1 LLTTDGRMENIV
13 VAENTESKSVNE
25 RLLNLRNIGIIA
37 HIDAGKTTTTE
48 RLLYFTGKT
57 YKIGTVD
64 EGTAVMDS
72 MVQEQERG
80 ITIMSAATTCF
91 WKGKNINIIDTPGHV
106 DFTVEVERSLKVLDG
121 AVIVLC
127 AVGGVQPQSET
138 VWRQADKY
146 KVPRIAF
153 VNKMDRTGAN
163 FVNVIEQMKDRLM
176 ANPLPLQV
184 PIGSEGN
191 FKGVI
196 DLITMKALIYKGDG
210 EDSGFDITDI
220 PEDLKALASK
230 YRHDLIEKLGGVDD
244 TVADRYLQEKGIYP
258 TELVAFIRKATIDGK
273 IIPILCG
280 SAAKNKGVQPL
291 LDAIIDY
298 LPSPL
303 DIPPIKGIN
312 TETDEPAERIVDDNE
327 KFCGLIFKIKSDP
340 FVGKLSY
347 LRIYSGTLKGSE
359 YVYNST
365 KDRKERIG
373 KLLKMHSNKQE
384 IVDCGR
390 AGDILAV
397 VGLKDTVTGDTIC
410 DEDSPI
416 VLESIHF
423 PEPVISMA
431 IEPKTKVD
439 QEKLGMALNKLM
451 EEDPTFRVNYNRE
464 TGQTI
469 ISGMGELHLEVIV
482 DRMLREFSVGANVD
496 KPQVAYKETITRS
509 SRAVG
514 KFIQQSG
521 GRGQYGHVVMDISP
535 GAKGSG
541 VVFESK
547 IIGGSIP
554 REYISSVKEG
564 TIEAALNGQL
574 AGYPVTDVDVKLID
588 GSYHDVDSSDIAFKM
603 AASISFNE
611 GMRQGGEV
619 LLEPIMNLEVTTPE
633 NYMGDI
639 IGDLSSRRVKIE
651 AITDRPGIKVIKGM
665 APLSEMFGYST
676 IVRSLTQGRATYT
689 MEPSYYQEVPKNIS
703 ARIIEAS
710 GRISEKKL
718 K

>member
-1 LLTTDGRMENIV
+1 MYTNLVGMESTV
-13 VAENTESKSVNE
+13 MAENTELKSTNE
-25 RLLNLRNIGIIA
+25 RLLNIRNIGIIA

-91 WKGKNINIIDTPGHV
+91 WKDKNINIIDTPGHV

-146 KVPRIAF
+146 NVPRIAF

-163 FVNVIEQMKDRLM
+163 FNNVIGQMKERLM
-176 ANPLPLQV
+176 ANPMPLQM

-196 DLITMKALIYKGDG
+196 DLINMKAIVYKGEE
-210 EDSGFDITDI
+210 EDSGFDIIDI
-220 PEDLKALASK
+220 PEDLKAAASK
-230 YRHDLIEKLGGVDD
+230 YRHDLIEKLGEVDD

-258 TELVAFIRKATIDGK
+258 KELVEFIRKATVAGK

-280 SAAKNKGVQPL
+280 SAAKNKGIQPL
-291 LDAIIDY
+291 LDAINDY

-312 TETDEPAERIVDDNE
+312 TETDEPVERKVDEDE

-359 YVYNST
+359 YVYNSS
-365 KDRKERIG
+365 KDKKERIG

-384 IVDCGR
+384 IVACGR

-410 DEDSPI
+410 DEDAPI

-423 PEPVISMA
+423 PDPVISMA
-431 IEPKTKVD
+431 IEPKTKAD

-451 EEDPTFRVNYNRE
+451 EEDPTFRVNYNKE

-482 DRMLREFSVGANVD
+482 DRMLREFNVGANVD
-496 KPQVAYKETITRS
+496 KPQVAYKETITKS

-521 GRGQYGHVVMDISP
+521 GRGQYGHVVMDIAP
-535 GAKGSG
+535 GAKGTG

-574 AGYPVTDVDVKLID
+574 AGYPVTDIDVKLVD
-588 GSYHDVDSSDIAFKM
+588 GSYHEVDSSDIAFKM
-603 AASISFNE
+603 AASISFSE
-611 GMRQGGEV
+611 GMRQGGAV

-651 AITDRPGIKVIKGM
+651 AITDRPGIKVIRGM
-665 APLSEMFGYST
+665 APLSEMFGYAT

-689 MEPSYYQEVPKNIS
+689 MEPSFYQEVPKNIS

-710 GRISEKKL
+710 GRTTDRKTK
-718 K
+718 

>member
-1 LLTTDGRMENIV
+1 MTADDTELKSTD
-13 VAENTESKSVNE
+13 E

-48 RLLYFTGKT
+48 RLLYFTGRL

-64 EGTAVMDS
+64 EGTAVMDW

-80 ITIMSAATTCF
+80 ITITSAATACF
-91 WKGKNINIIDTPGHV
+91 WKGRNINIIDTPGHV

-146 KVPRIAF
+146 HVPRIAF
-153 VNKMDRTGAN
+153 INKMDRTGAN
-163 FVNVIEQMKDRLM
+163 FANVLQQMRERLM
-176 ANPLPLQV
+176 ANPLPLQI

-196 DLITMKALIYKGDG
+196 DLVAMKAVIYKGDQG
-210 EDSGFDITDI
+210 DSGFDVTDI
-220 PEDLKALASK
+220 PEDLKATASK
-230 YRHDLIEKLGGVDD
+230 YRHDLIEKLGEVDE
-244 TVADRYLQEKGIYP
+244 TVMERYVQEKGIYP
-258 TELVAFIRKATIDGK
+258 KEIMEFVRKATIAGK
-273 IIPILCG
+273 IIPVLCG
-280 SAAKNKGVQPL
+280 ASAKNKGVQPL
-291 LDAIIDY
+291 LDAIVDY

-303 DIPPIKGIN
+303 DIPPVKGIDP
-312 TETDEPAERIVDDNE
+312 ETDEQIERKVDDEE
-327 KFCGLIFKIKSDP
+327 KFCGLIFKIKTDP

-347 LRIYSGTLKGSE
+347 LRIYSGTLKASE
-359 YVYNST
+359 HVYNSS
-365 KDRKERIG
+365 KDKEERIG
-373 KLLKMHSNKQE
+373 KLVKMHANKQE
-384 IVDCGR
+384 IVDAGK

-397 VGLKDTVTGDTIC
+397 VGLKETVTGDTIC
-410 DEDSPI
+410 DEESPI

-423 PEPVISMA
+423 PDPVISMA
-431 IEPKTKVD
+431 IEPKTKAD

-451 EEDPTFRVNYNRE
+451 EEDPTFKVNYNKE

-469 ISGMGELHLEVIV
+469 ISGMGELHLEIIV

-496 KPQVAYKETITRS
+496 KPQVAYKETITKS

-521 GRGQYGHVVMDISP
+521 GRGQYGHVVMDIAP
-535 GAKGSG
+535 GPKGSG

-547 IIGGSIP
+547 IIGGAIP

-574 AGYPVTDVDVKLID
+574 AGYPVTDVDVKLVD
-588 GSYHDVDSSDIAFKM
+588 GSFHEVDSSDIAFKM
-603 AASISFNE
+603 AGSISFNE
-611 GMRQGGEV
+611 GMRQGSEV

-639 IGDLSSRRVKIE
+639 IGDLSSRRVK
-651 AITDRPGIKVIKGM
+651 
-665 APLSEMFGYST
+665 
-676 IVRSLTQGRATYT
+676 
-689 MEPSYYQEVPKNIS
+689 
-703 ARIIEAS
+703 
-710 GRISEKKL
+710 
-718 K
+718 

>member
-1 LLTTDGRMENIV
+1 MENIV